1 MKKLIQSG
9 DDEITRGDAVTLSM
23 VAQLDDEPESIAG
36 ATDLTTLFMSP
47 DGQRIAILNAAHTII
62 EAAGEDLGAFEV
74 DLSAVETAKVMQG
87 KRVHFCTTITNTD
100 LESNTVRTFWGV
112 VSVKKKPG
120 E

>member
-36 ATDLTTLFMSP
+36 ATDLTTIFMSP
-47 DGQRIAILNAAHTII
+47 DGQRIVIPNADHTIV
-62 EAAGEDLGAFEV
+62 EAAGEDVGAFEV
-74 DLSAVETAKVMQG
+74 DLSAAVTALIMPG
-87 KRVHFCTTITNTD
+87 RHVHFCTTITGAD
-100 LESNTVRTFWGV
+100 ASIRTFWGV

>member
-9 DDEITRGDAVTLSM
+9 DDEITRGDQVTLSM

-36 ATDLTTLFMSP
+36 ATDLTTIFMSP
-47 DGQRIAILNAAHTII
+47 DGQRIIIPNAEHEVI
-62 EAAGEDLGAFEV
+62 EDAGENIGAFEV
-74 DLSAVETAKVMQG
+74 DLSAAVTILIMAG
-87 KRVHFCTTITNTD
+87 HRVHFCTTITSATG
-100 LESNTVRTFWGV
+100 VRTFWGV

>member
-47 DGQRIAILNAAHTII
+47 DGQRIVIPNASHTIV
-62 EAAGEDLGAFEV
+62 EAAGEDVGAFEV
-74 DLSAVETAKVMQG
+74 ELASAETQQVTPG
-87 KRVHFCTTITNTD
+87 KHVHFCTTITGAD
-100 LESNTVRTFWGV
+100 GSIRTFWGV

>member
-9 DDEITRGDAVTLSM
+9 DDEITRGDLVTLSM

-47 DGQRIAILNAAHTII
+47 DGQRIVIPTAEHEII
-62 EAAGEDLGAFEV
+62 EAAGEDIGAFEV
-74 DLSAVETAKVMQG
+74 ELSAEVTARVMAG
-87 KRVHFCTTITNTD
+87 RHVHFCTTITGAD
-100 LESNTVRTFWGV
+100 GSIRTFWGTV
-112 VSVKKKPG
+112 QVKKKPG